1 MSIYTIQDWEKD
13 GTFKALEG
21 QEIDAAIYYEMRDVM
36 PISPLRRPAYG
47 CKNGFLSLEP
57 AAHVNGLPVF
67 MAFGSKDGRF
77 YYLGLQ

>member
-1 MSIYTIQDWEKD
+1 MNIYTIQDWEKD

-47 CKNGFLSLEP
+47 CKNGCSTSMHLICVLCRKKGIR
-57 AAHVNGLPVF
+57 A
-67 MAFGSKDGRF
+67 
-77 YYLGLQ
+77 